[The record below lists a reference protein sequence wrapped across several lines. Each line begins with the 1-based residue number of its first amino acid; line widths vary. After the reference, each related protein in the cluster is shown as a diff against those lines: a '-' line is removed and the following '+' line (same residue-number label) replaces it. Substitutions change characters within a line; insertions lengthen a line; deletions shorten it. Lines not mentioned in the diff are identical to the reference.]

1 MSHNDT
7 LFHPDLKRDSSSGAV
22 INTNNSDY
30 HRRRNLKLAY
40 RKRECDIADL
50 KCQVAALKATVDALV
65 AKVGT

>member
-30 HRRRNLKLAY
+30 HCRRNLKHAH
-40 RKRECDIADL
+40 RKREKTIADL
-50 KCQVAALKATVDALV
+50 VAQVAALRVTVDALV